1 VDETPSVAPVEQRIA
16 GDLARHGMLVAPR
29 GVLAGGLYA
38 GFGGAASV
46 AVGFALVV
54 LNFLVT
60 ARILAW
66 ATRRSPTALAV
77 TALSGFFLR
86 MAALLIAML
95 VADALFG
102 WIDVVVLAVTV
113 FAAHLALLFW
123 ELRSVSLSFAA
134 PGLRRDRPTALA
146 RERRSSP

>member
-1 VDETPSVAPVEQRIA
+1 VDTPPPVAPVEQRIA
-16 GDLARHGMLVAPR
+16 GDLARHGLLVAPV

-38 GFGGAASV
+38 GIDGAASV

-54 LNFLVT
+54 LNFLAT
-60 ARILAW
+60 ARVLAW

-77 TALSGFFLR
+77 TALGGFVGR
-86 MAALLIAML
+86 MAVLLVAML

-113 FAAHLALLFW
+113 FTAHLALLFW

-134 PGLRRDRPTALA
+134 PGLRRDRPDALA
-146 RERRSSP
+146 RERRSSS